1 MPEKIIDPKNLK
13 ATLTRKVG
21 PAPVWV
27 WIVVGV
33 GVVYVYKKATS
44 PKAPAATAETSD
56 ASYADEGYPAFS
68 GYGGTTGYDAGSASY
83 DGDGGGSSGFPE
95 SIPLSFEGAIPVEVT
110 IGRPP
115 RRHQRDPKIKKI
127 TKRIQ
132 ALKEGGV
139 TKQERP
145 KIQKLRARRKTLR
158 GK

>member
-1 MPEKIIDPKNLK
+1 MPEPKIIDPKNLK

-33 GVVYVYKKATS
+33 GVVYVYKRATS
-44 PKAPAATAETSD
+44 PDAPAASAETSD
-56 ASYADEGYPAFS
+56 ASDPGGYPAFD

-83 DGDGGGSSGFPE
+83 DGQGGGSSGFPE
-95 SIPLSFEGAIPVEVT
+95 SIPLSFEGSIPVDVSVS
-110 IGRPP
+110 RPP
-115 RRHQRDPKIKKI
+115 RRHNRNPKIKKI
-127 TKRIQ
+127 TQRIE

-139 TKQERP
+139 TKAERP
-145 KIQKLRARRKTLR
+145 KIQKLRQRRKTLR